1 MRKIHTEDKRKTIE
15 FPTGREIS
23 RKEAVSNRRKTYRGI
38 TVGTFLVLFT
48 VLYVPSLLNW
58 VSGAHI
64 AQDVI
69 RNGIIE
75 EYIRT
80 EAVLIRDEYCL
91 AFIHRRAI
99 YPEIHEGE
107 DCLQQHSHGN
117 GQ

>member
-80 EAVLIRDEYCL
+80 EAVLIRDEVLLKPSSIDGLY
-91 AFIHRRAI
+91 I
-99 YPEIHEGE
+99 PEIHEE
-107 DCLQQHSHGN
+107 KTAATAA
-117 GQ
+117 